1 MHTRRRSSK
10 RTKQTK
16 QTKQTYKRKNGG
28 IGSPRPVSELE
39 EDSYDDAELLSE
51 MRPETAS
58 SLVVKRRRTIQSP
71 MQWLGPFQNQGLAP
85 PGSRNSMPPRVRKI
99 LKSIAS
105 RKSFS
110 DEVMK
115 RLIGNQLPYHQ
126 SRAAKYLTEMTRRR
140 VDRGLLQSLIYQAKF
155 IEIDS
160 EKIRNGRSNTSMTML
175 PHHGDKRY
183 TNFLAELSKY
193 NPSPKNGINVG
204 DILYIVAGEGDYCVY
219 VALPGKVEW
228 LGDDGDNSYFMLTL
242 LKYKEILDKYN
253 VKYTHLFKNEDYYVL
268 RDGAALQHI
277 PRSNSTVPDHLL
289 GMYWSLD
296 DYQEILNKLTEG
308 GLM

>member
-1 MHTRRRSSK
+1 MHTRRHSSK
-10 RTKQTK
+10 KTKK
-16 QTKQTYKRKNGG
+16 TYKRKNGG
-28 IGSPRPVSELE
+28 IGSPRSNPPEPELE

-71 MQWLGPFQNQGLAP
+71 MQWLGPFQNQVLAP
-85 PGSRNSMPPRVRKI
+85 PGSRHSMTPRVRKI

-110 DEVMK
+110 DEIMK

-140 VDRGLLQSLIYQAKF
+140 VDRGLLQNLIYQAKF

-160 EKIRNGRSNTSMTML
+160 DKLSKGLDNGTMNMNPNYEEYEK
-175 PHHGDKRY
+175 
-183 TNFLAELSKY
+183 FFAELTKY
-193 NPSPKNGINVG
+193 KPRPKNGISVG
-204 DILYIVAGEGDYCVY
+204 DILNIVAGDGTKYCVY

-228 LGDDGDNSYFMLTL
+228 LGDDGDDKFFMLTL
-242 LKYKEILDKYN
+242 LKYKDILDKYN

-268 RDGAALQHI
+268 KDGAALQHI

-289 GMYWSLD
+289 GRYWSLD
-296 DYQEILNKLTEG
+296 DYQEILNELAKG